1 MRISHIEGV
10 KLTPLVWLAFKKE
23 IMKSTADIHCHIIP
37 YVDDGAQTAS
47 VSEELV
53 EMLYSQGVRTVCCT
67 PHLRRGMFETPD
79 EAIKEQL
86 TKLTARAKEAGYPED
101 ISFFLSREYHADKLL
116 LKALE
121 QGTVIPYGTTN
132 NILLEFSNAHPLSD
146 IHWFIRTVQD
156 AGFRPLI
163 AHVERY
169 RLFWDDISAVK
180 ELIDM
185 GARLQSN
192 CSSVLGR
199 EGHRQQAWCKKLLK
213 NRLIHVVA
221 SDGHDPEDRP
231 PEIDAAANY
240 LTRKFGEEYAE
251 QLLCANPINILTGN

>member
-1 MRISHIEGV
+1 
-10 KLTPLVWLAFKKE
+10 
-23 IMKSTADIHCHIIP
+23 MKSLADIHCHIIP

-53 EMLYSQGVRTVCCT
+53 EMLYSQGVRTICCT
-67 PHLRRGMFETPD
+67 PHQRRGMFETPD
-79 EAIKEQL
+79 DVIKEQFA
-86 TKLTARAKEAGYPED
+86 KLKERAEAAGYPEK
-101 ISFFLSREYHADKLL
+101 ISFFLSREYHADRLL

-121 QGTVIPYGTTN
+121 QGTVIPYAGSN
-132 NILLEFSNAHPLSD
+132 NILLEFSNSHPLSD
-146 IHWFIRTVQD
+146 IHWFIKAVQD

-169 RLFWDDISAVK
+169 QLFWGDLAAVE
-180 ELIDM
+180 ELIDL

-231 PEIDAAANY
+231 PELDAAAAY
-240 LTRKFGEEYAE
+240 ITRKFGEEYAGR
-251 QLLCANPINILTGN
+251 LLCENPLNILDPTPKENR

>member
-1 MRISHIEGV
+1 
-10 KLTPLVWLAFKKE
+10 
-23 IMKSTADIHCHIIP
+23 MKSPADIHCHILP
-37 YVDDGAQTAS
+37 YVDDGAETAS

-79 EAIKEQL
+79 EAIKEQFE
-86 TKLTARAKEAGYPED
+86 KLKERAIAADFPEE
-101 ISFFLSREYHADKLL
+101 ISFFLSREYHADRLL
-116 LKALE
+116 LGALE
-121 QGTVIPYGTTN
+121 QGTVIPYGESN
-132 NILLEFSNAHPLSD
+132 NILLEFSNSHPLSD
-146 IHWFIRTVQD
+146 IHWFIRTVLD

-169 RLFWDDISAVK
+169 RLFEGDTAAIK
-180 ELIDM
+180 ELIGM

-199 EGHRQQAWCKKLLK
+199 EGRRQQSWCKKLLK
-213 NRLIHVVA
+213 NQLIHVVA

-231 PEIDAAANY
+231 PEMDAAASY
-240 LTRKFGEEYAE
+240 ITRKFGEVYAE
-251 QLLCANPINILTGN
+251 QLLCTNPLNILKGN